1 MNENENEIRK
11 TSEELNN
18 PSAPK
23 LYRVLQSRGS
33 KASRKEVDDFVRT
46 QSERQVQAPPYKF
59 QGKIAA
65 HELNDRWFVDLIDF
79 TAAPSD
85 GGQKTALTPTKDG
98 EKYVLV
104 VQDVFSRKLFTR
116 ALMNKRPETV
126 ATAFREILDEAGA
139 KPNSCTSDMGAEFG
153 SSFVKMLEREGIRA
167 AQKDPQDKNAIASI
181 DVAIGNLKKAMARD
195 ARKHKTDDWADRLK
209 KVTAGQNSLPNDDY
223 LEGVAPDKVESN
235 NDLRAYL
242 REKNAAFSA
251 HNQRRAE
258 KRGAQLEGAG
268 KFRVAEEKGTFAR
281 GFKPGWSNQVHEVK
295 SVDGAKVT
303 DTKGKEFLTKFT
315 RPVSVASDY
324 DDSESKG
331 AVTEEDRPAQIEK
344 SGSAQ
349 TEAKKRK
356 HLQPWAEAVVKWLD
370 GAKDKSMTLQR
381 LGTILNDK
389 PDFRKAALESGI
401 SMKTPLVTF
410 LRVYPER
417 FIVDT
422 AKKGGAIVTLQASA
436 SSRPT
441 ETLAPF
447 LKRLRRVTDTS
458 T

>member
-1 MNENENEIRK
+1 MDEIRK
-11 TSEELNN
+11 VSEELNN

-33 KASRKEVDDFVRT
+33 KISRKEVDDFVRT

-65 HELNDRWFVDLIDF
+65 HELNDRWFTDLIDF

-167 AQKDPQDKNAIASI
+167 AHKDPQDKNAIASI

-209 KVTAGQNSLPNDDY
+209 KVTDGQNSLPNDEY

-258 KRGAQLEGAG
+258 KRGAKLEEAG

-281 GFKPGWSNQVHEVK
+281 GFKPGWSKQVHEVK

-315 RPVSVASDY
+315 QPVSGEA
-324 DDSESKG
+324 
-331 AVTEEDRPAQIEK
+331 AVEEDMPARIEK

-370 GAKDKSMTLQR
+370 GARDKTMTLQR

-389 PDFRKAALESGI
+389 PEFRKAALESGI

-422 AKKGGAIVTLQASA
+422 AKKGGAIVTLHASA

-447 LKRLRRVTDTS
+447 LKRGTDTPHKKS
-458 T
+458 D